1 MAKTRDQSGERAF
14 RRGVRELAAR
24 HPPLAGIVERHGVP
38 EYWHRAPGFAGLVN
52 IIISQQL
59 SNKAAAAINLK
70 IERFLGEVT
79 PANVLRH
86 DIAALNAAG
95 LTRQKAGYCIGLA
108 EKVLDGSFD
117 FDALAC
123 MDDETAREALVAL
136 RGVGRWTAD
145 IYLMFAMQ
153 RNDIWPLGDLALAR
167 AMAEVLQLPDAPG
180 PDRQQEIAAQWA
192 PWRGCAARL
201 LWRHYVQTRA
211 S

>member
-1 MAKTRDQSGERAF
+1 MAKPQARAGERAF
-14 RRGVRELAAR
+14 RRGVRELTRA
-24 HPPLAGIVERHGVP
+24 HPPLATVVERHGLP

-59 SNKAAAAINLK
+59 SNKAAASINQK

-79 PANVLRH
+79 PENVLRR
-86 DIAALNAAG
+86 DVGSLNAAG

-108 EKVLDGSFD
+108 EKVSDGSFD
-117 FDALAC
+117 LDALQHL
-123 MDDETAREALVAL
+123 DDESARARLMELK
-136 RGVGRWTAD
+136 GVGRWTAD
-145 IYLMFAMQ
+145 IYLMFALQ

-167 AMAEVLQLPDAPG
+167 AMAEVLELPEPPG
-180 PDRQQEIAAQWA
+180 HDEQHEIALQWQ

-211 S
+211 Q